1 MSIYPVN
8 FWLLCASTLL
18 FMTGFNIIIPE
29 LNDYITSL
37 GGADYKG
44 LVITLFTITAGVS
57 RPFSGKL
64 ADTIGRKPVVLVGG
78 LVSLII
84 SLFYPWVLSVAG
96 FLVLRFL
103 HGFCTGFQPTGATA
117 MVADIIP
124 QHRRGEAMGIFG
136 ITISVGMGV
145 GQSLGSPIAL
155 NWGVEALFYAGALI
169 TLISVALLPGVSE
182 TLDQPKKFK
191 FSMLA
196 LKKDEIFERSVWPA
210 VVVMFLSVLC
220 SGILFVAVFDLS
232 TYLGLENKGLFM
244 LVYLTSTLLMR
255 FIAGKASDYYGREV
269 VISVGLFI
277 LVIAMGVIGTSA
289 SVTQFF
295 IGAFLFGVATG
306 INSPTL
312 FAWTTD
318 LAPDDR
324 KGKGL
329 GSLFIALEFGIGLG
343 AMLTI
348 FLYNNDPG
356 NFPRTFYFGSIIS
369 AIALVFLIV
378 YQQKNKKNEAI
389 T

>member
-8 FWLLCASTLL
+8 FWLLCLSTLL

-44 LVITLFTITAGVS
+44 LVITLFTVTAGIS

-84 SLFYPWVLSVAG
+84 SIVYPWVLSVFG
-96 FLVLRFL
+96 FLLLRFL

-136 ITISVGMGV
+136 ITISVGMGL
-145 GQSLGSPIAL
+145 GQSLGSPITIA
-155 NWGVEALFYAGALI
+155 WGTEVLFYVAAGI
-169 TLISVALLPGVSE
+169 TLISVAVLPGINE
-182 TLDQPKKFK
+182 TLEEPKKFK
-191 FSMLA
+191 ASMLL
-196 LKKDEIFERSVWPA
+196 LKKDEIFEKSVAPA
-210 VVVMFLSVLC
+210 VIIMFLSCLC

-244 LVYLTSTLLMR
+244 VVYLSSTLLMR
-255 FIAGKASDYYGREV
+255 FVAGKASDYYGREK
-269 VISVGLFI
+269 VITIGIFI
-277 LVIAMGVIGTSA
+277 LSIAMGVIGTSTT
-289 SVTQFF
+289 VWQFF

-318 LAPDDR
+318 LAPDHR

-343 AMLTI
+343 ALLTI
-348 FLYNNDPG
+348 YLYNNNPLY
-356 NFPRTFYFGSIIS
+356 FPRTFFFGSVM
-369 AIALVFLIV
+369 AILALVFIIA
-378 YQQKNKKNEAI
+378 YQKKKDNQAI
-389 T
+389 